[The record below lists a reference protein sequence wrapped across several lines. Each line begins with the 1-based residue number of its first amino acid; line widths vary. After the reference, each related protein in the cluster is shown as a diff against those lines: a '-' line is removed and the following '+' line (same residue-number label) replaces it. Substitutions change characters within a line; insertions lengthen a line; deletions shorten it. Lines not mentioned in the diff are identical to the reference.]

1 MIEATRDF
9 VCIRIDSYESEE
21 AQKIVRSYLNG
32 RFENTAFC
40 ILSPD
45 GKERLSASGRSPR
58 HGLGGD
64 LVGALNEIAKKYKTK
79 GESSVA
85 VVPDFPNFRLG
96 LNVASADQR
105 LLVLVSGTEEELKAA
120 RKTLPAVSNDAEIL
134 GKFHYDFES
143 DTSSWK
149 EALSGK
155 TGQRGIMIVAPDAFG
170 QEGKVMKRLVLNTK
184 PADLKKALLEANATF
199 AKETPKKVYGDHVQ
213 AGRRQGIEWKMPM
226 EYGEDRDGDGKID
239 FRGPPRRE
247 R

>member
-45 GKERLSASGRSPR
+45 GKERLSASGRGPNQA
-58 HGLGGD
+58 LGGD
-64 LVGALNEIAKKYKTK
+64 LAGALNQIAKKYKAK
-79 GESSVA
+79 DGSLA
-85 VVPDFPNFRLG
+85 AAVPDFPNFRLG

-105 LLVLVSGTEEELKAA
+105 LLVLVSGTEEELKTA

-134 GKFHYDFES
+134 GKFHYDFET
-143 DTSSWK
+143 DPSSWK

-155 TGQRGIMIVAPDAFG
+155 TAQRGIMVVAPDAFG
-170 QEGKVMKRLVLNTK
+170 QEGKVMKRLVLNSN
-184 PADLKKALLEANATF
+184 AAELKKALLEANATF
-199 AKETPKKVYGDHVQ
+199 AKETAKKVYSEHVR
-213 AGRRQGIEWKMPM
+213 AGRREGVEWKMPM